1 MIDSQKNLINYEST
15 IRPQVNK
22 WLKKLSISFIACSF
36 LLVITPELL
45 ILLGFSQK
53 LTAIVFLP
61 CAIFYAFQIF
71 SIKEIKCPVCR
82 KPLFLS
88 LYNAKIPFRLNSLF
102 GKSCNHCGAKF
113 SVRK

>member
-22 WLKKLSISFIACSF
+22 WLKKLFISFIACS
-36 LLVITPELL
+36 LLLIITPELL
-45 ILLGFSQK
+45 KLLGFSQK
-53 LTAIVFLP
+53 LTVIVFLP
-61 CAIFYAFQIF
+61 CGIFYAFQIF